1 MAMLEITR
9 KVVTLESEEVMELER
24 IITDEDKESAYLFL
38 KKCIQ
43 RKLLSSQENRLKSH
57 LDGEKDSQGSFA
69 ARQKVD
75 KQE

>member
-1 MAMLEITR
+1 LAMLEITR

-24 IITDEDKESAYLFL
+24 IITDEDKEGAYLFL

-57 LDGEKDSQGSFA
+57 LDGEKDPQGSFA
-69 ARQKVD
+69 AK
-75 KQE
+75 KE